1 MAQSTAGSFAFAAFP
16 QLSDQD
22 LSLPQDEKDVS
33 MQFAHHLATQ
43 VQRYRAHAEIPAV
56 RSAKERAL
64 AALHEGHH
72 QDTVTERAG
81 QINLT
86 HESCYRAIT

>member
-1 MAQSTAGSFAFAAFP
+1 MAQSTAGSFAFVAFP
-16 QLSDQD
+16 QLFDQD

-43 VQRYRAHAEIPAV
+43 VQHYPAHAEIPAV
-56 RSAKERAL
+56 RSAKERVL
-64 AALHEGHH
+64 AGLHEGHH
-72 QDTVTERAG
+72 QGTVIERAE

-86 HESCYRAIT
+86 HEACY